1 MGRATA
7 HENHLE
13 VSEAMEAI
21 VRVGGADDGRAPGLP
36 LSDQFLEQAQSRR
49 VEMRLGLIEQDQVSL
64 QKGQS
69 GESKAL
75 FHARGKGIEGY
86 VLLRPQTHPPQHRF
100 DVVFLSPKIE
110 DRVREDQI
118 LVSGQAS
125 VEAGGLVQVSH
136 QAAHGLP
143 AGHDVDSLDSGSPE
157 VGNEGGGEAAKQRG
171 FAGTIISG
179 EEGELAP
186 FHRETRPREGPF
198 GPKLLR
204 QVLHEDERPRR
215 FCRFHHHSG
224 KPCNVPDRLQSTP
237 FRACYTQ
244 SMSVLR
250 LIPLK
255 GEAIVVDA
263 DEALVGRE
271 ANCNVVVSHPS
282 VSRRHAVI
290 KRKQDVFFVVDQ
302 GSANGTFVDSKR
314 IVDAALK
321 DGCVLRFGSAS
332 FKAEVRDE
340 LPVESIAEDELVV
353 AQTMVGEIGPTQS
366 FSATVL
372 EGAILSDDMAT
383 PHYGTDIRNTHIES
397 PPPPAAKAARPAEP
411 RAQAPSAYSS
421 PPAAVVA
428 PAPAAA
434 APAAAPNRGPA
445 FWLMIGAAAL
455 ALLFVGAAVGLG
467 AAFLARRMGWL

>member
-1 MGRATA
+1 
-7 HENHLE
+7 
-13 VSEAMEAI
+13 
-21 VRVGGADDGRAPGLP
+21 
-36 LSDQFLEQAQSRR
+36 
-49 VEMRLGLIEQDQVSL
+49 
-64 QKGQS
+64 
-69 GESKAL
+69 
-75 FHARGKGIEGY
+75 
-86 VLLRPQTHPPQHRF
+86 
-100 DVVFLSPKIE
+100 
-110 DRVREDQI
+110 
-118 LVSGQAS
+118 
-125 VEAGGLVQVSH
+125 
-136 QAAHGLP
+136 
-143 AGHDVDSLDSGSPE
+143 
-157 VGNEGGGEAAKQRG
+157 
-171 FAGTIISG
+171 
-179 EEGELAP
+179 
-186 FHRETRPREGPF
+186 
-198 GPKLLR
+198 
-204 QVLHEDERPRR
+204 
-215 FCRFHHHSG
+215 
-224 KPCNVPDRLQSTP
+224 
-237 FRACYTQ
+237 
-244 SMSVLR
+244 MSVLR

-332 FKAEVRDE
+332 FKVEVRDE

-372 EGAILSDDMAT
+372 DGAVLSDDMAT
-383 PHYGTDIRNTHIES
+383 PHYGTDIRNSHIES
-397 PPPPAAKAARPAEP
+397 PQAPSPAVKASRPAEP
-411 RAQAPSAYSS
+411 RPQPPSAFS
-421 PPAAVVA
+421 PSPAAVVA
-428 PAPAAA
+428 PPPAPS
-434 APAAAPNRGPA
+434 APNRGPA

>member
-1 MGRATA
+1 
-7 HENHLE
+7 
-13 VSEAMEAI
+13 
-21 VRVGGADDGRAPGLP
+21 
-36 LSDQFLEQAQSRR
+36 
-49 VEMRLGLIEQDQVSL
+49 
-64 QKGQS
+64 
-69 GESKAL
+69 
-75 FHARGKGIEGY
+75 
-86 VLLRPQTHPPQHRF
+86 
-100 DVVFLSPKIE
+100 
-110 DRVREDQI
+110 
-118 LVSGQAS
+118 
-125 VEAGGLVQVSH
+125 
-136 QAAHGLP
+136 
-143 AGHDVDSLDSGSPE
+143 
-157 VGNEGGGEAAKQRG
+157 
-171 FAGTIISG
+171 
-179 EEGELAP
+179 
-186 FHRETRPREGPF
+186 
-198 GPKLLR
+198 
-204 QVLHEDERPRR
+204 
-215 FCRFHHHSG
+215 
-224 KPCNVPDRLQSTP
+224 
-237 FRACYTQ
+237 
-244 SMSVLR
+244 MSVLR

-397 PPPPAAKAARPAEP
+397 PPPPAVKAARPAEP

-421 PPAAVVA
+421 TPAAVVA
-428 PAPAAA
+428 PAPA
-434 APAAAPNRGPA
+434 PASPAAPNRGPA